1 MWPKSKIGL
10 YPERLVVIFQVTNE
24 SVKEDIRDI
33 VEAEERINYEK
44 RMGKQWTADLKP
56 LNTNWEKPYLTRAP
70 ALVLLF
76 KQVWLA

>member
-1 MWPKSKIGL
+1 M
-10 YPERLVVIFQVTNE
+10 VIFQVTNE

>member
-1 MWPKSKIGL
+1 M
-10 YPERLVVIFQVTNE
+10 VIFQVTNE

-76 KQVWLA
+76 KQVWLF

>member
-1 MWPKSKIGL
+1 MDIL
-10 YPERLVVIFQVTNE
+10 QVTND
-24 SVKEDIRDI
+24 SVKEDIRNI

-76 KQVWLA
+76 KQVCIQLNIEP